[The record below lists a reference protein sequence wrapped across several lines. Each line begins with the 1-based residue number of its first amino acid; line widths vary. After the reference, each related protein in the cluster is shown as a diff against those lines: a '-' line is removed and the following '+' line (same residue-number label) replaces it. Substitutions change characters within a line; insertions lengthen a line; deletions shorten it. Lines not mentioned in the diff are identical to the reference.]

1 MKVQKASWPERAD
14 KLAAL
19 LPVDQLHAEALAAA
33 LPERTSAGPWSVALS
48 GGADSVALLL
58 LLWAHWPAR
67 RKHLRALH
75 YNHRLRGRAA
85 DLDEEHCRKLCAALG
100 IKLWVGRRKDG
111 EPVQNE
117 NQARELRFAFIRRK
131 MQQCRSRVLWL
142 GHQQDDVAE
151 TMLMRLARGS
161 GSAGLAAPRPVHVQ
175 QGGSVHLRPLLT
187 LKHGE
192 LTAAM
197 RAAGIVWREDRSN
210 RGRDYFRNRI
220 RHDVLP
226 VWVQA
231 ADRDAVA
238 GAALSRSLLAEDDEA
253 LEAWAE
259 CLQRQMPA
267 RRLKLDL
274 LAAAPRA
281 VVRRLLYRWLGQ
293 GPAVVL
299 SRQAFEQLLAAV
311 IRGDSTRQSLGHH
324 VFAVIRR
331 GELFCE
337 IRARGAKKRRD

>member
-19 LPVDQLHAEALAAA
+19 LPVDHLHPEALKAAFA
-33 LPERTSAGPWSVALS
+33 DDSSTGPWAVALS

-58 LLWAHWPAR
+58 LLWSHWPAQ

-75 YNHRLRGRAA
+75 YNHRLRGRAS
-85 DLDEEHCRKLCAALG
+85 DLDEEHCRRLCTALG
-100 IKLWVGRRKDG
+100 IKLWVGRRRDDQT
-111 EPVQNE
+111 VQNE

-151 TMLMRLARGS
+151 TLLMRLARGS

-175 QGGSVHLRPLLT
+175 PDGRRHLRPLLT
-187 LKHGE
+187 SKHE
-192 LTAAM
+192 ALITALRTVGAT
-197 RAAGIVWREDRSN
+197 WREDGSN
-210 RGRDYFRNRI
+210 RGRDFFRNRI

-231 ADRDAVA
+231 AGRDAVA
-238 GAALSRSLLAEDDEA
+238 GAALSRSLLAEDDAA

-259 CLQRQMPA
+259 RLQRQMPE
-267 RRLKLDL
+267 RRLSLAL
-274 LAAAPRA
+274 LVDTPRA

-293 GPAVVL
+293 GPAVAL
-299 SRQAFEQLLAAV
+299 SRQAFEQLLDAV
-311 IRGDSTRQSLGHH
+311 MQGTPTRQSMGRQ

-331 GELFCE
+331 KELQWE
-337 IRARGAKKRRD
+337 IRRKTTSKNRG